1 MTKFM
6 TQDDQS
12 FDYQVE
18 DAASAVG
25 GKLLGDGRS
34 LEFGSSTALV
44 AIAKSNPYARKLTD
58 MVKNRFLIFEST
70 ASTYV
75 FLSNKFHTGNGIEEM
90 VKAALSSLRIDIEF
104 DSSLGNQ
111 FHCGRFTAPSAGS
124 DQKFSL
130 MALLEI
136 IHAMDCGLV
145 EKLFGHHRIGEF
157 EFTLNTVLKTKKD
170 KSAEIC
176 PPIWVDP
183 ILVDVANQDEINVR
197 INFWCRNGN
206 SVEIKSELMTKVV
219 AMDRKGL
226 PQLMNRVLPEVIDEK
241 AVSELVRCLV
251 QQKSRERLKKWVKE
265 EGWIYGGR
273 DRGELLGFAHAEQM
287 IVMPNADSAGYL
299 AKPVKPGFTVKGSL
313 DGWNEMVLRP
323 VKRSW
328 ILMGM
333 VQMGLGGMMVD
344 LVPSVSSALFNLC
357 GLAGNGK
364 TLSLGVIA
372 SLFGNTAAPGQ
383 SVAGRTGRLM
393 IDTFGSTALGLKA
406 QAQQAVG
413 GLLLIDEIGS
423 NDYKDFDQFI
433 YTSANGSS
441 RSRSNCQGELE
452 ASPSKTLFM
461 ITTGELPISS
471 LVARNAKEG
480 IFDRAV
486 DIPIGDQPCGDSDD
500 DEDDFFKLFQS
511 NRHRQEVIDGIC
523 NQYGTV
529 APAYAKALLSKFE
542 PETWAEEV
550 QTFKAALMDYL
561 PALCSRGGA
570 DRVVTRFA
578 LAGVAGKLA
587 LRAGVL
593 DASIVTEED
602 LFEGIV
608 VLALLW
614 KRARWS
620 HLEVIASAIRNLGS
634 VSGKSFG
641 GGQKVFTHKN
651 NHEGWPTLMASKEWM
666 ASLFGVDDEMEKI
679 SKRLSLDGLLYR
691 QDAGRNTVGKYPAS
705 YHLSTNW
712 LEGFGLLWCETSKS
726 FIDAVQE

>member
-18 DAASAVG
+18 DAARAAG
-25 GKLLGDGRS
+25 GQLLGDGRS
-34 LEFGSSTALV
+34 LEFGSCTAMV
-44 AIAKSNPYARKLTD
+44 TIAKSNPYARKLTD
-58 MVKNRFLIFEST
+58 MVKNRFLIFESS

-75 FLSNKFHTGNGIEEM
+75 FISNKFHTGNGIEEV
-90 VKAALSSLRIDIEF
+90 VKAALSILRIDIEF

-111 FHCGRFTAPSAGS
+111 FHCGRFTAPGSGS
-124 DQKFSL
+124 DQKLSL
-130 MALLEI
+130 IALLEI

-157 EFTLNTVLKTKKD
+157 EFTLKTVLKTKKD
-170 KSAEIC
+170 KSVEIC

-183 ILVDVANQDEINVR
+183 ILVDVANQDEMNVR

-219 AMDRKGL
+219 AMDRKAL
-226 PQLMNRVLPEVIDEK
+226 PQLMNRVLPEVIEEK

-251 QQKSRERLKKWVKE
+251 QQKSSEPLKKWVKE

-287 IVMPNADSAGYL
+287 SVMPNSDSAGYL
-299 AKPVKPGFTVKGSL
+299 AKPVKSGFTVKGSL
-313 DGWNEMVLRP
+313 GGWNEMVLRP

-441 RSRSNCQGELE
+441 RSRSNSQGELE

-471 LVARNAKEG
+471 LVSRNAKEG

-486 DIPIGDQPCGDSDD
+486 DIPIGDQPCGDSDE
-500 DEDDFFKLFQS
+500 EDDFYKLFQS

-529 APAYAKALLSKFE
+529 APAFAKALLNKFE
-542 PETWAEEV
+542 PEAWAEEV
-550 QTFKAALMDYL
+550 QTFKAELMEYL
-561 PALCSRGGA
+561 PGLCRRGGA

-587 LRAGVL
+587 LKAGVL
-593 DASIVTEED
+593 DASIVTEKE
-602 LFEGIV
+602 LFEGMV

-614 KRARWS
+614 KRVRWG
-620 HLEVIASAIRNLGS
+620 HLEIIASAIRNLGRLS
-634 VSGKSFG
+634 DKDSRRT
-641 GGQKVFTHKN
+641 QNIFTHKN

-666 ASLFGVDDEMEKI
+666 ASLFGEDDEMEKI
-679 SKRLSLDGLLYR
+679 SKRLRLDDLLHGH
-691 QDAGRNTVGKYPAS
+691 DVGRNTVGKCPAY
-705 YHLSTNW
+705 YHLRTNW
-712 LEGFGLLWCETSKS
+712 LDGFGFRWCGTSKS

>member
-6 TQDDQS
+6 TQDDQL
-12 FDYQVE
+12 FDYQIE

-25 GKLLGDGRS
+25 GQLLDDCRS
-34 LEFGSSTALV
+34 LEFGSLTAV
-44 AIAKSNPYARKLTD
+44 VTIAKSNPNARKLTD

-75 FLSNKFHTGNGIEEM
+75 FFSNKFYTGNGIEEM
-90 VKAALSSLRIDIEF
+90 VKAALSSLHIDIEF
-104 DSSLGNQ
+104 DCSLGNE
-111 FHCGRFTAPSAGS
+111 FHCGHFTAPDAES
-124 DQKFSL
+124 DQKLSFIE
-130 MALLEI
+130 LLDI

-145 EKLFGHHRIGEF
+145 EKLFGHHRVGEF
-157 EFTLNTVLKTKKD
+157 EFTLNAVLKTKKD
-170 KSAEIC
+170 KSVEIC

-183 ILVDVANQDEINVR
+183 ILVDVANQDEMNVR

-206 SVEIKSELMTKVV
+206 SVEIKSELMSKVV

-226 PQLMNRVLPEVIDEK
+226 PQMMNRMLPVVIDEK
-241 AVSELVRCLV
+241 AVSDLVRYLV
-251 QQKSRERLKKWVKE
+251 QHKSREPLKNWVKE

-273 DRGELLGFAHAEQM
+273 DRAELLGFAHAEHM
-287 IVMPNADSAGYL
+287 SVMPNADSSGYL
-299 AKPVKPGFTVKGSL
+299 AKSVKPGFTVKGSL
-313 DGWNEMVLRP
+313 DGWNEAVLRP

-328 ILMGM
+328 ILMGL

-344 LVPSVSSALFNLC
+344 FVPSISSALFNLC

-423 NDYKDFDQFI
+423 NDYKSFDQFI

-441 RSRSNCQGELE
+441 RSRSNSQGELE

-471 LVARNAKEG
+471 LVSRNAKEG

-486 DIPIGDQPCGDSDD
+486 DIPIGDQPCGDSD
-500 DEDDFFKLFQS
+500 EGDDFYKLFQS

-529 APAYAKALLSKFE
+529 APAFAKALLNKFE
-542 PETWAEEV
+542 PGVWAEEI
-550 QTFKAALMDYL
+550 QTFKAKLMEYL
-561 PALCSRGGA
+561 PEVCRRGGA

-587 LRAGVL
+587 LKAGVL
-593 DASIVTEED
+593 DDSIVTEEE

-614 KRARWS
+614 ARVRWS
-620 HLEVIASAIRNLGS
+620 HLDIIASAIRNLGRIS
-634 VSGKSFG
+634 CKEFG
-641 GGQKVFTHKN
+641 RNQKLFMHES
-651 NHEGWPTLMASKEWM
+651 NHGGWPTLMASKDWM
-666 ASLFGVDDEMEKI
+666 ASLFGENDEMEKI
-679 SKRLSLDGLLYR
+679 SKRLRLDDLLHKH
-691 QDAGRNTVGKYPAS
+691 DVGRNTVGKSPVY
-705 YHLSTNW
+705 YHLRTNW
-712 LEGFGLLWCETSKS
+712 MDGFGFRWCGTSKS